1 MEDTTQHFK
10 KQQESNRQS
19 EAIKLAILSAN
30 QENLMEKLETSIKE
44 NKEQHREVLI
54 LIQAVGI
61 KLDKAMEQ
69 KAEKSAVDKLENNQ
83 RWVVLLVVGAVITS
97 VLKVIFI
104 K

>member
-1 MEDTTQHFK
+1 MEDTTQRFN
-10 KQQESNRQS
+10 KQQESNRQN
-19 EAIKLAILSAN
+19 EAVKLAILSTN
-30 QENLMEKLETSIKE
+30 QDNIMEKLEDSIQE
-44 NKEQHREVLI
+44 NKEQHREMLI
-54 LIQAVGI
+54 LVQGVSI

-69 KAEKSAVDKLENNQ
+69 KAEKSSVEKLENNQ